1 MLGIKNM
8 EKYICPVCGYH
19 GLAENPG
26 PDPKYWGSHEICPS
40 CGWQFG
46 YNNPNGLLQYRAL
59 WVEAGAN
66 WFFPEKQPRDWRLV
80 SQLANIGLTVQ
91 DVLQPAKAA

>member
-1 MLGIKNM
+1 
-8 EKYICPVCGYH
+8 
-19 GLAENPG
+19 
-26 PDPKYWGSHEICPS
+26 
-40 CGWQFG
+40 
-46 YNNPNGLLQYRAL
+46 LQYRAL

-66 WFFPEKQPRDWRLV
+66 WFIPEKQPRDWRLA